1 MNFFLKQKRSRET
14 ESGIAVIFV
23 AAVFGLLL
31 GFFMMV
37 ANTGLLIY
45 QKIRLQTAVD
55 LGAYSAASV
64 QASYL
69 GNAASGEDSILGM
82 NQKII
87 ARYGDLLDDL
97 QFGTAAPWPVGFP
110 EPISC
115 MAACQAAN
123 IANGM
128 RVASLYEGASKDL
141 EEMRAKV
148 AAMLA
153 QLPEASRKAAE
164 QTIKL
169 NIPELD
175 VDGGRLGGL
184 DSETTNEA
192 SDIASEFKSGIDAEG
207 ANPRSS
213 RKKNAVLSFS
223 SKKGIYLANVVAS
236 VPHSF
241 AYFGPACFDL
251 NYEMGSATRTGPPSF
266 YCTVNGA
273 GFPGGA
279 GGFMAASVAFAR
291 AIALPEFSGN
301 IGHIPS
307 IADSGAHA
315 LRLQFVPNVHKP
327 SPFAVVSA
335 EWNPENGT
343 FMNMENSLG
352 AKGSLFP
359 KATRLV
365 AVAAAEPFGGNL
377 ASLDSE
383 NQFGVKLQSIRRTLL
398 DPRMTLVRDDYP
410 DLYEYF
416 STLGP
421 RDEKGELMETAH
433 ETIRRFLH

>member
-1 MNFFLKQKRSRET
+1 
-14 ESGIAVIFV
+14 
-23 AAVFGLLL
+23 
-31 GFFMMV
+31 
-37 ANTGLLIY
+37 
-45 QKIRLQTAVD
+45 
-55 LGAYSAASV
+55 
-64 QASYL
+64 
-69 GNAASGEDSILGM
+69 
-82 NQKII
+82 
-87 ARYGDLLDDL
+87 
-97 QFGTAAPWPVGFP
+97 
-110 EPISC
+110 
-115 MAACQAAN
+115 
-123 IANGM
+123 
-128 RVASLYEGASKDL
+128 
-141 EEMRAKV
+141 
-148 AAMLA
+148 
-153 QLPEASRKAAE
+153 
-164 QTIKL
+164 
-169 NIPELD
+169 
-175 VDGGRLGGL
+175 
-184 DSETTNEA
+184 
-192 SDIASEFKSGIDAEG
+192 
-207 ANPRSS
+207 
-213 RKKNAVLSFS
+213 
-223 SKKGIYLANVVAS
+223 
-236 VPHSF
+236 
-241 AYFGPACFDL
+241 
-251 NYEMGSATRTGPPSF
+251 
-266 YCTVNGA
+266 
-273 GFPGGA
+273 
-279 GGFMAASVAFAR
+279 MAASVAFAR